1 MNKKELIEA
10 IANRTGLTKTAS
22 ANVVDA
28 ISDIA
33 TETLATGN
41 EFDIPGVVK
50 MVSVHKEA
58 RMGRNPQT
66 GAQIQ
71 HPAKVVPRFK
81 ASSVLK
87 KALNSR

>member
-10 IANRTGLTKTAS
+10 IANRTGSTKTAAQS
-22 ANVVDA
+22 FVDA
-28 ISDIA
+28 FSDIA

-50 MVSVHKEA
+50 MVPVHKEA
-58 RMGRNPQT
+58 RTGRHPIT